1 MKTFKSTINNK
12 SASFRSNKES
22 MMELIDKLNSFLKIS
37 NIQGNEIAL
46 KRAKERGKSLTREK
60 LTKLLDKNS
69 PFIELMPL
77 AGLKHENGFGP
88 GGTTIAGI
96 GFVHNKLCVIN
107 ANIGTKKGGVV
118 DYATSLKNLRLS
130 QIAKE
135 NKLTTIN
142 LVESGGANLP
152 DQDRVFNNYGSMF
165 KEMSKRSKDGIITI
179 SIVFGNATA
188 GGAYVPGMSDY
199 TIMQKDQAK
208 VFLAGPPL
216 VKMATNEDSS
226 DEELGGAL
234 MHNNLSGVSDFI
246 AEDEDEAIKI
256 AREIVDNNIIDKS
269 VEKLKEN
276 NPPIY
281 DKEEILGIIPS
292 NLKTPFD
299 IRDLIVRFVDGSKF
313 TEFKSSYGL
322 TMKCGWAKINDR
334 KIGIIASNGVIFSE
348 SAKKATQ
355 FIQLANKSNIP
366 LLFIHNTTGFMVGK
380 RHEQK
385 GIINHGAQ
393 LIHAVAGSEVP
404 HLTLFVGNSYGAGN
418 YAMCGRSFEPRFL
431 FSYPNVKS
439 GVMGAEQLAGV
450 MEIIKVNSA
459 KRLNKK
465 IDKRKLN
472 REKKNL
478 ILQAEEK
485 ASVWHTTSEVMDD
498 GIIDPRDTRSHLK
511 LCLEIIYK
519 EKIIGSKSFGTFRM

>member
-22 MMELIDKLNSFLKIS
+22 MMELVDKLNSFLKIS

-46 KRAKERGKSLTREK
+46 KRAKERGKTLTREK
-60 LTKLLDKNS
+60 LRKLLDKNS

-96 GFVHNKLCVIN
+96 GFVHKKLCVIN

-216 VKMATNEDSS
+216 VKMATNEDSN

-246 AEDEDEAIKI
+246 ADDEDEAIKI
-256 AREIVDNNIIDKS
+256 AREIVDTNIIDKS
-269 VEKLKEN
+269 VENLKEN

-322 TMKCGWAKINDR
+322 TMKCGL
-334 KIGIIASNGVIFSE
+334 S
-348 SAKKATQ
+348 
-355 FIQLANKSNIP
+355 
-366 LLFIHNTTGFMVGK
+366 
-380 RHEQK
+380 
-385 GIINHGAQ
+385 
-393 LIHAVAGSEVP
+393 LIH
-404 HLTLFVGNSYGAGN
+404 
-418 YAMCGRSFEPRFL
+418 
-431 FSYPNVKS
+431 
-439 GVMGAEQLAGV
+439 
-450 MEIIKVNSA
+450 I
-459 KRLNKK
+459 
-465 IDKRKLN
+465 
-472 REKKNL
+472 
-478 ILQAEEK
+478 
-485 ASVWHTTSEVMDD
+485 
-498 GIIDPRDTRSHLK
+498 
-511 LCLEIIYK
+511 
-519 EKIIGSKSFGTFRM
+519 